1 MINALKLIDETID
14 MPRKKKRS
22 EESLPFGKIL
32 KALMDE
38 RNLTLRQVSELAGV
52 SVSVVQGW
60 LQGAN
65 PNDLQAVSGLA
76 KKLGVS
82 FKSLLLGK
90 DETINKAGSIAE
102 LYEKQEVFEGL
113 CEISIKRLIPRNK

>member
-82 FKSLLLGK
+82 FKSLLLGE